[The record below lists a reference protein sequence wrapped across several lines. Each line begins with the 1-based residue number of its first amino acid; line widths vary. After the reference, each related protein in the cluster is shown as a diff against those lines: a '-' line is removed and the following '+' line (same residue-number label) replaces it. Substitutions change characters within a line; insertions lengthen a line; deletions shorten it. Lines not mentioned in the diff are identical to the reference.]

1 MSQENVDVIR
11 ALIPPPDV
19 DLALLFRDD
28 ILFQQASAALGPLID
43 PGIESV
49 AAFRGDATYAGI
61 EGFRKMW
68 LDWLE
73 PWATYHSR
81 VDDLI
86 DAGDRVAVLIR
97 DRARPHDTRLR
108 GRTDLGLGVGGPTGQ
123 DRPGPVLP
131 RPRSSPRSRRA
142 VGVGFDDY
150 RFEVQRIVDCG
161 GDDVLVVGRE
171 VDTGAMSGGE
181 VHAVDYEL
189 LTIRNGLIVCIRE
202 FYDEGNALEA
212 AGLAE

>member
-1 MSQENVDVIR
+1 MIR

-81 VDDLI
+81 IDDLI

-97 DRARPHDTRLR
+97 DRARPHDTHFEVELIF
-108 GRTDLGLGVGGPTGQ
+108 GLGVGGPTGQ

-131 RPRSSPRSRRA
+131 RPQIKPSKPPGCRESSTTGSKSSGSSTA
-142 VGVGFDDY
+142 VATT
-150 RFEVQRIVDCG
+150 CS
-161 GDDVLVVGRE
+161 LS
-171 VDTGAMSGGE
+171 GARWAP
-181 VHAVDYEL
+181 V
-189 LTIRNGLIVCIRE
+189 R
-202 FYDEGNALEA
+202 
-212 AGLAE
+212 